1 MSILDVILIGIALSM
16 DAFAV
21 SLSNGMAEPKMN
33 YRKMLLIAG
42 AFGLFQ
48 FLMPLLGYGCSY
60 AFASLVEKIAPWL
73 SFALLAFLG
82 GKMIFD
88 FFLER
93 RAKKRGEEKSEERT
107 RLTLGKLLVQAV
119 ATSIDA
125 LAVGVTLL
133 AAETAEGLPVNI
145 FLCALTIGA
154 ITFSLSM
161 IAVFAGGKV
170 GDAFSDKATLLG
182 GLILIGIGLKILI
195 EGLLGIL

>member
-119 ATSIDA
+119 ATSI
-125 LAVGVTLL
+125 GVTLL